1 MTETVVRTR
10 RARKVKE
17 QDEQKVRRQ
26 PPYHVILLNDD
37 DHTYDYVIRMLGE
50 LFGHSVEQAFLMA
63 KEVDTSGRVVV
74 DTTSK
79 ERAELKR
86 DQIHAYGPDPHLARC
101 KGSMSA
107 EIEPAE

>member
-1 MTETVVRTR
+1 MGVETITLPKTAEREKT
-10 RARKVKE
+10 K
-17 QDEQKVRRQ
+17 RQ

-50 LFGHSVEQAFLMA
+50 LFGHPAEKAFQMA
-63 KEVDTSGRVVV
+63 KEVDNSGRVVV
-74 DTTSK
+74 LTTSK

-86 DQIHAYGPDPHLARC
+86 DQIHAFGPDPLLPRS

-107 EIEPAE
+107 DIEPAQGGDD